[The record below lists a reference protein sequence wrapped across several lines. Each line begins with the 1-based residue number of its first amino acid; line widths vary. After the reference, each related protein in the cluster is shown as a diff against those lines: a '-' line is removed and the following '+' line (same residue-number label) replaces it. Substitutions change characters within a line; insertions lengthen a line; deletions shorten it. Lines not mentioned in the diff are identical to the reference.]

1 MKNMKKVFSFVVAAF
16 ISTSLFAQTTWKADN
31 AHSSLGFSI
40 THLGISDIPGTF
52 NSFDATV
59 ESSKEDF
66 SDAVIELSVDVESID
81 TEVEKR
87 DDHLKSADF
96 FDVAKFPK
104 MTFKSTSVK
113 KTGKDKYKVTGDLTL
128 HGVTK
133 PVTMDLWYRG
143 TTENPMSKALT
154 SGFQLTGTLKRS
166 DFNFG
171 SGFPAPMLSDEVNIE
186 ANGEFV
192 KQ

>member
-1 MKNMKKVFSFVVAAF
+1 MKNVFSFLVVAF
-16 ISTSLFAQTTWKADN
+16 ISTSLFAQTNWKADN
-31 AHSSLGFSI
+31 AHSSLGFTIS
-40 THLGISDIPGTF
+40 HLGISEIPGTF
-52 NSFDATV
+52 NDFDATIT
-59 ESSKEDF
+59 SSKEDF
-66 SDAVIELSVDVESID
+66 SDAAIELSVDVASID

-87 DDHLKSADF
+87 DSHLKSADF
-96 FDVAKFPK
+96 FNVEEFPT

-113 KTGKDKYKVTGDLTL
+113 KAGKDKYKVTGDLTL

-133 PVTMDLWYRG
+133 PVTMELWYRG

-154 SGFQLTGTLKRS
+154 AGFQLTGTLIRS
-166 DFNFG
+166 DFKIG
-171 SGFPAPMLSDEVNIE
+171 SDFPAPMLSDEVKII